1 MVPIWVAGD
10 DVQLKS
16 KFAMFQVGPRPTK
29 TTMTRP
35 RSFEDDIDF
44 PYLRSSTGFGDM
56 KQRAADVCSPRRAY
70 AGRVKAR
77 RADRLGALDRFPEH
91 DRIRAHT
98 DARQPASRFATR
110 GVVDGFL
117 GPTFGLATDAVV
129 AGSIP
134 LRGASAALGGQPA
147 DVTPSDVATLRR
159 LAPFASLPYWR
170 WLIDGG
176 FGFDYGAVPAL
187 KEAVR

>member
-1 MVPIWVAGD
+1 M
-10 DVQLKS
+10 S
-16 KFAMFQVGPRPTK
+16 M
-29 TTMTRP
+29 
-35 RSFEDDIDF
+35 
-44 PYLRSSTGFGDM
+44 
-56 KQRAADVCSPRRAY
+56 
-70 AGRVKAR
+70 AGRQVAP
-77 RADRLGALDRFPEH
+77 GA
-91 DRIRAHT
+91 

-117 GPTFGLATDAVV
+117 GPTFGLATDAVA

-147 DVTPSDVATLRR
+147 DVTPSDIATVRR

-176 FGFDYGAVPAL
+176 FGFDYGAVSAL
-187 KEAVR
+187 KEAVRLGSN